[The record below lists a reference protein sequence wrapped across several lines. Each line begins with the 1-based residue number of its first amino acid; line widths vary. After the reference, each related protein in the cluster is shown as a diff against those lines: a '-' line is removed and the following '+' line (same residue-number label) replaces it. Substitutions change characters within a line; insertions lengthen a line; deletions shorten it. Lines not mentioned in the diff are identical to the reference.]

1 MLNSVNLQGRMV
13 RQLDLKILGEDKQV
27 GNFSL
32 AVQRNFKNRDGD
44 YDADFIDCTVWG
56 KTAELIGNYF
66 GQGDQIIIEG
76 ELRQETWEGDN
87 GKRSKLKVNVN
98 GFQFVGANN
107 SQNNSNAVDNS
118 NDVIDGFD
126 DFDDDF

>member
-13 RQLDLKILGEDKQV
+13 RPLDLKILGEDKQV

-56 KTAELIGNYF
+56 KTAEIIGNYF
-66 GQGDQIIIEG
+66 NKGDQIIIEG

-107 SQNNSNAVDNS
+107 SQNNSNEVDDNFDEES
-118 NDVIDGFD
+118 FDVPF
-126 DFDDDF
+126 

>member
-13 RQLDLKILGEDKQV
+13 RPLDLKILGEDKQV

-66 GQGDQIIIEG
+66 DKGDQIIIEG
-76 ELRQETWEGDN
+76 ELRQETWEGEN

-107 SQNNSNAVDNS
+107 SQKNSNEADDNFDEE
-118 NDVIDGFD
+118 NFDVPF
-126 DFDDDF
+126 

>member
-13 RQLDLKILGEDKQV
+13 RPLDLKILGEDKQV

-32 AVQRNFKNRDGD
+32 AVQRNFKNRDGG

-66 GQGDQIIIEG
+66 DKGDQIIIEG

-107 SQNNSNAVDNS
+107 SQKNSNEVDDN
-118 NDVIDGFD
+118 FD
-126 DFDDDF
+126 ADEFDIDFD

>member
-13 RQLDLKILGEDKQV
+13 RPLDLKILGEDKQV

-66 GQGDQIIIEG
+66 DKGDQIIIEG
-76 ELRQETWEGDN
+76 ELRQETWEGEN
-87 GKRSKLKVNVN
+87 GKRSKLKVKVN

-107 SQNNSNAVDNS
+107 SQNNSNEVDDNFDEEEF
-118 NDVIDGFD
+118 DVPF
-126 DFDDDF
+126 

>member
-13 RQLDLKILGEDKQV
+13 RPLDLKILGEDKQV

-66 GQGDQIIIEG
+66 GKGDQIIIEG
-76 ELRQETWEGDN
+76 ELRQETWEGEN

-107 SQNNSNAVDNS
+107 SQNNSNDEFDA
-118 NDVIDGFD
+118 D
-126 DFDDDF
+126 DFDIDFD